1 MATTQE
7 PPRARKG
14 AGNRI
19 AKIYADPQ
27 VGFAWLRLLSALL
40 VVLDHSMWLPDP
52 MHPLLILNIPV
63 GDYALLFFFALSGY
77 QIHDSWER
85 DPSWWRFSARRVLR
99 IVPPLAVV
107 LVITAFVIGPI
118 FTTLPTGEYLGNGQT
133 WAYLSM
139 VVPFFLRGPLPG
151 VFEHNPH
158 NLSVNPS
165 LWTLPMEVF
174 GYGIVLVL
182 GVAIAI
188 GLHRFVL
195 PAVLG
200 GLLIVQGIYDATL
213 GEYDS
218 GGFLGVM
225 PMALLVKF
233 MIAFMSGVVLHAF
246 RHRIAVRP
254 RHALALVVAWLV
266 IHEVFMPDAPAV
278 PGGTAGNDGSIFR
291 LVTLDHWLLGVAAAY
306 TMITLGM
313 HWPKRLEKTARWV
326 YGSYGAYIW
335 GAPLQQM
342 LIALGVTTGWVLL
355 LVAAPAAYLVGL
367 ASWHLVELPTQKL
380 RRYLNARQLPMT
392 SPTPSPT
399 PRPDY
404 EPAPAEPSPTEQVP
418 TGQAPPLATET
429 TNG

>member
-1 MATTQE
+1 MATTQD

-14 AGNRI
+14 AGSRLG
-19 AKIYADPQ
+19 KVYADPQ

-40 VVLDHSMWLPDP
+40 VVLDHSIWLPDP

-85 DPSWWRFSARRVLR
+85 DPSWWRFSARRILR

-118 FTTLPTGEYLGNGQT
+118 FTTLPTGEYLSSGQT

-139 VVPFFLRGPLPG
+139 AVPFFLRGPLPG
-151 VFEHNPH
+151 VFESNPH

-182 GVAIAI
+182 GIAIAI
-188 GLHRFVL
+188 GLHKMVL
-195 PAVLG
+195 PVVLG
-200 GLLIVQGIYDATL
+200 GLLVVQGIYDATL

-233 MIAFMSGVVLHAF
+233 MIAFMSGAVLHAY
-246 RHRIAVRP
+246 RHKIAFRP
-254 RHALALVVAWLV
+254 RYALALFVAWLV
-266 IHEVFMPDAPAV
+266 IHEVFMPDAVAV

-291 LVTLDHWLLGVAAAY
+291 LVTLDHWLLALAAAY
-306 TMITLGM
+306 GMIVIGQ
-313 HWPKRLEKTARWV
+313 HWPKRLERSGRWV

-342 LIALGVTTGWVLL
+342 LVALGVTTGWVLL
-355 LVAAPAAYLVGL
+355 LIAAPAAYLVGL
-367 ASWHLVELPTQKL
+367 ASWHLVEMPTQKL

-392 SPTPSPT
+392 SPAPGPG
-399 PRPDY
+399 R
-404 EPAPAEPSPTEQVP
+404 EQLPAE
-418 TGQAPPLATET
+418 AATK
-429 TNG
+429 